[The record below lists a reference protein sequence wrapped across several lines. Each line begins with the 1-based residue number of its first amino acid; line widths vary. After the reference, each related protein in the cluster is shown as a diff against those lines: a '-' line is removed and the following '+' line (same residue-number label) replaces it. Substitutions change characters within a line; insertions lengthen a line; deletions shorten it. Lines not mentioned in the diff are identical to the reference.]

1 MILKS
6 LRYAGLAALALLAA
20 CQRDS
25 GDGPTEISG
34 KLFVFNYRVAT
45 ATYMITLQ
53 RKAPLPENGVVEAEY
68 ENPQGGAP
76 LTTRSKIFPFWEK
89 IVLESPPL
97 HCVVKDRRYAVKIR
111 ILDSDSKLLQSLETT
126 VVSNLDQS
134 ILPAKPLVIGPIY
147 TRNPDVYK
155 ADGTVDYSPETGCPT

>member
-1 MILKS
+1 MMLKS

-25 GDGPTEISG
+25 EDGPTEISG

-68 ENPQGGAP
+68 ENPRGGAP

-147 TRNPDVYK
+147 TRNPEVFK
-155 ADGTVDYSPETGCPT
+155 ADGTADYSPEAGCPT

>member
-1 MILKS
+1 MMLKS
-6 LRYAGLAALALLAA
+6 LRCAGLAALALLAA
-20 CQRDS
+20 CQRES
-25 GDGPTEISG
+25 EDGPTEISG

-68 ENPQGGAP
+68 ENPRGGAP

-147 TRNPDVYK
+147 TRNPEVFK
-155 ADGTVDYSPETGCPT
+155 ADGTADYSPEAGCPT

>member
-1 MILKS
+1 MMLKS

-20 CQRDS
+20 CQRES
-25 GDGPTEISG
+25 EDGPTEISG

-68 ENPQGGAP
+68 ENPRGGAP

-111 ILDSDSKLLQSLETT
+111 ILDNHSKLLQSLETT
-126 VVSNLDQS
+126 VVSNLDQT
-134 ILPAKPLVIGPIY
+134 ILPAKPLVIGPGY
-147 TRNPDVYK
+147 TKNPEIYK
-155 ADGTVDYSPETGCPT
+155 ADGTADYSPETGCPA